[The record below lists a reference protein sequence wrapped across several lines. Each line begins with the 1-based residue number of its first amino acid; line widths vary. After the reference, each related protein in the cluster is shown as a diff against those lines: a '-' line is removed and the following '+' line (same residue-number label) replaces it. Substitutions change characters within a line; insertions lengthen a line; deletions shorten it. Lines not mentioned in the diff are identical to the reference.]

1 MTAPRAKKFIGKYA
15 NRLRLAGASILG
27 GLAIWCGVNLA
38 FYSQVLTTATPA
50 DVESVA
56 TAQFLNGEIDLA
68 TGYVSAVQAEM
79 SGSDFDITGE
89 DTIRIRLV
97 LRLSGS
103 YPANAAPG
111 PRFIFGG
118 RLADAVESCDGAAL
132 SRPSFNDLDEGQ
144 SVVTSSIKAQLNSLR
159 SLREVSET
167 EATDAAVLRRAGEM
181 RYISLQPDTAESS
194 SWDQSTP
201 DELRTLPIDS
211 PDRLPPAES
220 NFSGVEWAVDCE
232 ANSTLIK
239 KTEWGSR
246 LDLPS
251 LGIGLPVSWRTH
263 LPPGGDQF
271 PVPGVAVE
279 ALSTLTWRVGD
290 LGYDA
295 VSTTETGSSLSNSWW
310 TETERSGSLKIT
322 TALTAEDAGTLGTP
336 WAATTAD
343 DHFAYAGGDRFSV
356 RYSTAFYRSAS
367 VLALFAAGALFSLA
381 ATMLIA
387 VLKTLARLWWRSPKT

>member
-1 MTAPRAKKFIGKYA
+1 MTTPYATRFIGKYA
-15 NRLRLAGASILG
+15 NRLRLAGAGVLG

-38 FYSQVLTTATPA
+38 FYSQVLTTAAPA

-56 TAQFLNGEIDLA
+56 TAQFLNSGSGLA
-68 TGYVSAVQAEM
+68 DGYVSAVQAEL
-79 SGSDFDITGE
+79 SGTDFDITGE

-103 YPANAAPG
+103 YSADAAPK
-111 PRFIFGG
+111 PRFILGG
-118 RLADAVESCDGAAL
+118 RLADAVENCDGVTI
-132 SRPSFNDLDEGQ
+132 SRRSFNDLDEGQ
-144 SVVTSSIKAQLNSLR
+144 SAVTSSIEAQLNSLR
-159 SLREVSET
+159 SIREVSET

-181 RYISLQPDTAESS
+181 RYISLEPDTAESS

-211 PDRLPPAES
+211 PDRLPPSES
-220 NFSGVEWAVDCE
+220 DFSGVQWAVDCE

-251 LGIGLPVSWRTH
+251 LGIALPVSWRTN
-263 LPPGGDQF
+263 LPLAGDQF

-295 VSTTETGSSLSNSWW
+295 VSTTETGTSLSNSWW
-310 TETERSGSLKIT
+310 TETERSGSLKTT
-322 TALTAEDAGTLGTP
+322 TALTAGTLDTP
-336 WAATTAD
+336 WATITAD
-343 DHFAYAGGDRFSV
+343 DHFVYAGGDRFSI

-387 VLKTLARLWWRSPKT
+387 VLKTLARLRWRSPKT